1 MTATLTLDMKKSR
14 MRIHKQTLHL
24 LNDPPYVY
32 IWVNPKEKTIA
43 LCAGDEKRKDAIQI
57 NSNREA
63 EVYSSGLFYELR
75 RLNRDMQDDCS
86 YRIEGKI
93 IKDNTVAEFDVLNVI
108 RTQDHKRME
117 RNG

>member
-1 MTATLTLDMKKSR
+1 MTATLTLDMKKNR

-24 LNDPPYVY
+24 LNDPPYIY

-43 LCAGDEKRKDAIQI
+43 LCAGDERRKDAIQI
-57 NSNREA
+57 SSRDG

-75 RLNRDMQDDCS
+75 RLNRNMQDDCS
-86 YRIEGKI
+86 YKIEGKI
-93 IKDNTVAEFDVLNVI
+93 IKDNTVAEFNVLNVI
-108 RTQDHKRME
+108 RTQDYKRME

>member
-24 LNDPPYVY
+24 LNEPPY